1 MKQIH
6 SFLLIT
12 LFCNLTWG
20 QELVSLDSCVAWSKQ
35 NYPLIKQNEITQH
48 QLELNNKAVN
58 ETWIPKLNFSS
69 QATYNS
75 EVVKFSFPG
84 MNIKIP
90 HDQYLTSLSLEQTLL
105 DGGNSK
111 ASHRVDQLNADIAK
125 QQNELELYKLI
136 DKVSQLY
143 VNVLLGKENIR
154 IQELYREDLLNRS
167 KNMRFGVEN
176 GLVLP
181 SSLDEL
187 EAEVLKTEQNLVEA
201 NYQLISLFEVLS
213 YYTNKKIDSTT
224 TFASTPLGGE
234 LALIEIKRPEL
245 TYYSLQS
252 ELIDARF
259 KQTNANAI
267 PRITIGAVGNYGRP
281 GPNYM
286 NQNFRFFG
294 SANISL
300 KWNIS
305 NLYGLKRERVKKE
318 LSKDI
323 FEIQQEVFLFNL
335 QTSLN
340 TQTSQLKAIDEIIQ
354 KDDLIIQKR
363 EKVTETASAQME
375 NGKITVVNYL
385 TQLTAELQAKL
396 NKRLHE
402 IKRMNT
408 ISTINATSGSI
419 KF

>member
-1 MKQIH
+1 
-6 SFLLIT
+6 
-12 LFCNLTWG
+12 
-20 QELVSLDSCVAWSKQ
+20 
-35 NYPLIKQNEITQH
+35 
-48 QLELNNKAVN
+48 
-58 ETWIPKLNFSS
+58 
-69 QATYNS
+69 
-75 EVVKFSFPG
+75 
-84 MNIKIP
+84 
-90 HDQYLTSLSLEQTLL
+90 
-105 DGGNSK
+105 
-111 ASHRVDQLNADIAK
+111 
-125 QQNELELYKLI
+125 
-136 DKVSQLY
+136 
-143 VNVLLGKENIR
+143 
-154 IQELYREDLLNRS
+154 
-167 KNMRFGVEN
+167 
-176 GLVLP
+176 
-181 SSLDEL
+181 
-187 EAEVLKTEQNLVEA
+187 
-201 NYQLISLFEVLS
+201 VLS